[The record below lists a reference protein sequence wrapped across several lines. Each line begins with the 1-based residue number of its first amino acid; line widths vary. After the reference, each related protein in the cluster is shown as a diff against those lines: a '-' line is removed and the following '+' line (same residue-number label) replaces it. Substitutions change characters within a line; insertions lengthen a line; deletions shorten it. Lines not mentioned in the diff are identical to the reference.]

1 MVRCYSV
8 GMAEASGQPAKTAR
22 MSAAGRR
29 KKIVSAAYEVF
40 IEQGYSGARTKEIAD
55 RAGVTEAF
63 LYRHFVSKDEMY
75 QTAIVEPFRTGLAAL
90 AYDVETLYREY
101 LDPIEFMTKLNER
114 NLRFYSEFAAIQ
126 AVALYGELAR
136 GRELYTTTVRP
147 ILERIGE
154 LIADRM
160 GWAAQG
166 IDATLVRRCILGAQ
180 WAVGLDLTLRRRR
193 PDLAV
198 VVPRMTALFTR
209 GVKEKEAAKP
219 VAESAGQS

>member
-1 MVRCYSV
+1 
-8 GMAEASGQPAKTAR
+8 MAEVSGQRVKATR
-22 MSAAGRR
+22 MSAPGRR
-29 KKIVSAAYEVF
+29 KKILSAAYEVF

-63 LYRHFVSKDEMY
+63 LYRHFASKDEMY
-75 QTAIVEPFRTGLAAL
+75 QTAIIEPFRAGLAAL

-114 NLRFYSEFAAIQ
+114 NLRFYSEFSAAQ
-126 AVALYGELAR
+126 AVALYAELAR
-136 GRELYTTTVRP
+136 GRELYKTIVRP

-166 IDATLVRRCILGAQ
+166 LDPTVVRRGILGAQ

-193 PDLAV
+193 PNLEV
-198 VVPRMTALFTR
+198 IVPRMTDLFTR
-209 GVKEKEAAKP
+209 GVKEKSTA
-219 VAESAGQS
+219 